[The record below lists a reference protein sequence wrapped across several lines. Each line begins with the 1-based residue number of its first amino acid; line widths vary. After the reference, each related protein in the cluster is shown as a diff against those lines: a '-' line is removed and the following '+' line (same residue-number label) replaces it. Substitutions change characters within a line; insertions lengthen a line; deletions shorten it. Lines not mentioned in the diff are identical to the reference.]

1 MMKTIKRGLICA
13 MLVSSLAAYPVPARR
28 GIRVLVQPDG
38 TKIEARLVGDEF
50 SHCFISTANRPLVK
64 TGDTYYFASAGSDG
78 RLVPTSVK
86 ACPELSLTAAQRA
99 SLDAMSNREAAER
112 HLKAGKARRLAR
124 RNASGKGLGLSDT
137 SFPSKGA
144 ANSLIILVQYK
155 DVKFKLDSPY
165 DYFNSMI
172 NQEGFSQYGGTG
184 SVSDYFKE
192 ASCGVFQPN
201 FEVYGPVTLSQNMSY
216 YGGNNAY
223 GDDSHPEE
231 MVSESCRQLD
241 SKIDFS
247 KFDNDGDGYVDNVYV
262 IYAGQGEASYGSEDS
277 VWPHSWNLSE
287 AGIDLRLDGV
297 RIDLYGCSNE
307 WEEERPDGVGTFIH
321 EFSHILGLPDLY
333 DTSGDYYS
341 QNAYD
346 TPGAWSVL
354 DYGPY
359 NNDGRT
365 PPMYSVYERNA
376 LGWCEPELITEA
388 MDCRLENFAS
398 SNKAYM
404 AATSKDREFFLFENR
419 QQTGWDKYLPGHGM
433 LIWHVEALQS
443 VFDDNTVNN
452 TEGHHYV
459 DIVEANGKRDNE
471 DDAVMAGY
479 SFPGTAGVTSFT
491 SSTKPAFK
499 EWSGKAI
506 ELPITDI
513 AENGGIITFKVDG
526 GEGAL
531 AAPEAAQP
539 SDVSAKGFT
548 ASWSAVE
555 NATDY
560 LLTVQKLTEGVPVE
574 SKCDFGSGNGIS
586 LPEGW
591 ASSSKESYGSN
602 SKGYF
607 GTSAPALKLGKEKNV
622 EEHFVSTPVFDND
635 ITSLSYWQRGAS
647 TKGESTVHVMGLKDG
662 SWTEIESYPT
672 SDTEDTHTVSDIP
685 QGVRQIK
692 IVYEKKTG
700 NLALD
705 DIVVVSGGSAYVAMP
720 GYDAVSTGG
729 NTSFFVSAEGIAP
742 CTLRYYVCASGAEG
756 VSRQSNMVVVRI
768 DENGVSIA
776 GTENTGIRIYGRR
789 LSAAGRIE
797 LYGIDG
803 TMISAA
809 DGELEVPAAGLY
821 IVKASGKVFKA
832 MVK

>member
-1 MMKTIKRGLICA
+1 M
-13 MLVSSLAAYPVPARR
+13 
-28 GIRVLVQPDG
+28 
-38 TKIEARLVGDEF
+38 
-50 SHCFISTANRPLVK
+50 
-64 TGDTYYFASAGSDG
+64 
-78 RLVPTSVK
+78 
-86 ACPELSLTAAQRA
+86 
-99 SLDAMSNREAAER
+99 
-112 HLKAGKARRLAR
+112 
-124 RNASGKGLGLSDT
+124 
-137 SFPSKGA
+137 
-144 ANSLIILVQYK
+144 
-155 DVKFKLDSPY
+155 
-165 DYFNSMI
+165 
-172 NQEGFSQYGGTG
+172 
-184 SVSDYFKE
+184 
-192 ASCGVFQPN
+192 
-201 FEVYGPVTLSQNMSY
+201 
-216 YGGNNAY
+216 
-223 GDDSHPEE
+223 
-231 MVSESCRQLD
+231 
-241 SKIDFS
+241 
-247 KFDNDGDGYVDNVYV
+247 
-262 IYAGQGEASYGSEDS
+262 
-277 VWPHSWNLSE
+277 
-287 AGIDLRLDGV
+287 
-297 RIDLYGCSNE
+297 
-307 WEEERPDGVGTFIH
+307 
-321 EFSHILGLPDLY
+321 
-333 DTSGDYYS
+333 
-341 QNAYD
+341 
-346 TPGAWSVL
+346 
-354 DYGPY
+354 
-359 NNDGRT
+359 
-365 PPMYSVYERNA
+365 
-376 LGWCEPELITEA
+376 
-388 MDCRLENFAS
+388 
-398 SNKAYM
+398 
-404 AATSKDREFFLFENR
+404 
-419 QQTGWDKYLPGHGM
+419 
-433 LIWHVEALQS
+433 
-443 VFDDNTVNN
+443 
-452 TEGHHYV
+452 
-459 DIVEANGKRDNE
+459 
-471 DDAVMAGY
+471 
-479 SFPGTAGVTSFT
+479 
-491 SSTKPAFK
+491 
-499 EWSGKAI
+499 
-506 ELPITDI
+506 
-513 AENGGIITFKVDG
+513 
-526 GEGAL
+526 
-531 AAPEAAQP
+531 
-539 SDVSAKGFT
+539 
-548 ASWSAVE
+548 E